1 MIGSVGMY
9 EIAAQGVG
17 IVAMAFNILSYLQKT
32 RKGVISFQLL
42 GASLFAVNF
51 FMLGATIGGILNLIA
66 AIRAVI
72 YLNKEKLRADSP
84 IWLIGFIS
92 LYIGSYILNFTLLG
106 KDFTL
111 QNALIEVL
119 PVIGMVAINLSYIK
133 NDAKT
138 VRLFGLVSSPSWL
151 IYNIANFAIGAIVC
165 EVLSIC
171 SIIAGIVKYDIKR
184 KNEET
189 K

>member
-1 MIGSVGMY
+1 MY

-32 RKGVISFQLL
+32 RKSVIAFQLI

-51 FMLGATIGGILNLIA
+51 FMLGATVGGILNLIA

-72 YLNKEKLRADSP
+72 YLNKEKFHADSP
-84 IWLIGFIS
+84 IWLIGFTT
-92 LYIGSYILNFTLLG
+92 LYIASYVFNFTLFG

-111 QNALIEVL
+111 MNALIEVL

-151 IYNIANFAIGAIVC
+151 IYNIANTAIGAIIC

-171 SIIAGIVKYDIKR
+171 SIVAGIIRYDIKGKTR
-184 KNEET
+184 K
-189 K
+189 

>member
-1 MIGSVGMY
+1 MY

-17 IVAMAFNILSYLQKT
+17 IIAMAFNILSYLQKT
-32 RKGVISFQLL
+32 RKSVITFQLI
-42 GASLFAVNF
+42 GASLFSVNF
-51 FMLGATIGGILNLIA
+51 FMLGKAVGGMLNLIA

-72 YLNKEKLRADSP
+72 YLNKKKFHADSP

-92 LYIGSYILNFTLLG
+92 LYIASYVLNFTLFG
-106 KDFTL
+106 KEFTL
-111 QNALIEVL
+111 INALIEVL
-119 PVIGMVAINLSYIK
+119 PVIGMVATNLSYIK

-151 IYNIANFAIGAIVC
+151 IYNIANTTIGAIIC

-171 SIIAGIVKYDIKR
+171 SIISGIIKYDIKK
-184 KNEET
+184 KNEGI

>member
-1 MIGSVGMY
+1 MY

-17 IVAMAFNILSYLQKT
+17 IIAMAFNILSYLQKT
-32 RKGVISFQLL
+32 RKNVITFQLI

-51 FMLGATIGGILNLIA
+51 FMLGATVGGILNAVA
-66 AIRAVI
+66 AVRAII
-72 YLNKEKLRADSP
+72 YLNKKKFHADSP

-92 LYIGSYILNFTLLG
+92 LYIASYVLNFTLFG
-106 KDFTL
+106 KEFTL
-111 QNALIEVL
+111 MNALIEVL

-151 IYNIANFAIGAIVC
+151 IYNIANFALGAIIC

-171 SIIAGIVKYDIKR
+171 SIISGIIKYDIKK
-184 KNEET
+184 KNEGI

>member
-17 IVAMAFNILSYLQKT
+17 IIAMAFNILSYMQKT
-32 RKGVISFQLL
+32 RKSVITFQLI
-42 GASLFAVNF
+42 GASLFSVNF
-51 FMLGATIGGILNLIA
+51 FMLGATVGGILNAIA
-66 AIRAVI
+66 AVRAII
-72 YLNKEKLRADSP
+72 YLNKKKFHADSP

-92 LYIGSYILNFTLLG
+92 LYIASYILNFTLFG

-111 QNALIEVL
+111 INALTEIL

-133 NDAKT
+133 NDAKA

-151 IYNIANFAIGAIVC
+151 IYNIFNFAIGAIIC
-165 EVLSIC
+165 EVLSLC
-171 SIIAGIVKYDIKR
+171 SIITGIWKYDL
-184 KNEET
+184 KNKKEE
-189 K
+189 

>member
-1 MIGSVGMY
+1 MY

-17 IVAMAFNILSYLQKT
+17 IIAMAFNILSYLQKT
-32 RKGVISFQLL
+32 RKSVITFQLI

-51 FMLGATIGGILNLIA
+51 FMLGATVGGILNLIA

-72 YLNKEKLRADSP
+72 YLNKKKFHAESP

-92 LYIGSYILNFTLLG
+92 LYIASYILNFTLFG

-111 QNALIEVL
+111 WNALIEVL

-151 IYNIANFAIGAIVC
+151 IYNIANFALGAIIC

-171 SIIAGIVKYDIKR
+171 SIISGIIKYDIKK
-184 KNEET
+184 KNEGI